1 MVFQFRAVSPNT
13 TSSAQAALM
22 TTWQSCDCYLLPV
35 NGPFLCLISFTYG
48 FAPLSFFSLFF
59 YFPVYFSIL
68 AFSSFFAF
76 FLFHSLLLFFL
87 FIGKASLEPADYP
100 RVLGYKKRAVLNRP
114 RTKDFFDWTY
124 VCARHGTLCF
134 SKISI
139 ELSFK
144 NVKPFRNHFTG
155 VRAAFPS
162 IYARGCA
169 PPS

>member
-1 MVFQFRAVSPNT
+1 
-13 TSSAQAALM
+13 M

-100 RVLGYKKRAVLNRP
+100 RVLGYKKVRSLLQ
-114 RTKDFFDWTY
+114 TTHQICFDWTY
-124 VCARHGTLCF
+124 VYAGLA
-134 SKISI
+134 
-139 ELSFK
+139 
-144 NVKPFRNHFTG
+144 PFIFLFYYNILFAQSQPASPYSRQIG
-155 VRAAFPS
+155 V
-162 IYARGCA
+162 IV
-169 PPS
+169 

>member
-1 MVFQFRAVSPNT
+1 
-13 TSSAQAALM
+13 M

-100 RVLGYKKRAVLNRP
+100 RVLGYKKAPTDQTTAFKVICLSGLHVSGFAYDTSKNMTCNRICP
-114 RTKDFFDWTY
+114 CD
-124 VCARHGTLCF
+124 AF
-134 SKISI
+134 SYSKQRRIGSPVS
-139 ELSFK
+139 ELF
-144 NVKPFRNHFTG
+144 
-155 VRAAFPS
+155 A
-162 IYARGCA
+162 
-169 PPS
+169 

>member
-1 MVFQFRAVSPNT
+1 
-13 TSSAQAALM
+13 M

-100 RVLGYKKRAVLNRP
+100 RVLGYKKGKARCFAFLYIILVLVYKLKFNCCV
-114 RTKDFFDWTY
+114 FHQY
-124 VCARHGTLCF
+124 ML
-134 SKISI
+134 
-139 ELSFK
+139 LSDRK
-144 NVKPFRNHFTG
+144 HVK
-155 VRAAFPS
+155 
-162 IYARGCA
+162 A
-169 PPS
+169 PPKDKYDMHR